1 MKIAVCIKR
10 VPDTELRFTIAPD
23 GKALD
28 TSGLKYEISTFDEY
42 AVEAALRL
50 NEAHGPGEVT
60 VVGLG
65 PAGMAELLRRAM
77 SMGADRAVHL
87 TADDVP
93 FDGAAVAE
101 ALAAALTE
109 GGYDLILLGR
119 NATDTGS
126 GAVGPMVAHRL
137 GLPCVTAVSKLDI
150 ADGRGTGQR
159 VLEGAVETVTF
170 PLPAV
175 LTIDEGLGRP
185 RIPSLKGIMGA
196 KKKPLDERPAQLG
209 PVRLAVTS
217 LAPPPERPAGRI
229 VGEGADAVPE
239 LVRLLRDEAKVL

>member
-150 ADGRGTGQR
+150 ADGRGTAQR

-209 PVRLAVTS
+209 AVRLAVTS